1 MPHEEYLRRNL
12 IHAGSIGVRA
22 GISNAV
28 DRLRTQKRPPKW
40 LVAQLDGLLERAERS
55 SGELAKWRN
64 SAADAPR

>member
-28 DRLRTQKRPPKW
+28 DRLKTTKRPPKW
-40 LVAQLDGLLERAERS
+40 LVAQLEGLSDRAERAS
-55 SGELAKWRN
+55 SELAKWRN
-64 SAADAPR
+64 SAPDAP